1 MGNML
6 DQVAEVFHVKHLG
19 EEDKAR
25 VLLLQIAEGRP
36 VPIDNPDFVGRRW
49 GVEDAKP
56 FELKLAKG
64 DE

>member
-1 MGNML
+1 M
-6 DQVAEVFHVKHLG
+6 KHLG